1 MNILNKYVKTLL
13 KMENTNTQTEPE
25 RSIIVI
31 KYKEGISIEEQNEQI
46 KNMIEQYFKS
56 RNMTM
61 TEVKIKNEQTSGK

>member
-1 MNILNKYVKTLL
+1 MKTLL

-31 KYKEGISIEEQNEQI
+31 KYKEGTPIEEQKEQI